1 MILLIRYSSY
11 RIERRRKKSYSF
23 RLYTRCQMITDGI
36 LFKLNRE
43 GNKNKTIAN
52 IIKDHSVRTKINI
65 LFLN

>member
-1 MILLIRYSSY
+1 
-11 RIERRRKKSYSF
+11 
-23 RLYTRCQMITDGI
+23 MITDGI